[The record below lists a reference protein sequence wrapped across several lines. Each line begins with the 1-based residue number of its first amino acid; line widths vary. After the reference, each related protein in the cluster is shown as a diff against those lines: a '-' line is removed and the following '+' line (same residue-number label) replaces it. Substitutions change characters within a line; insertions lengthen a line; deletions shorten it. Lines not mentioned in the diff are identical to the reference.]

1 MTIPFYRILEI
12 SWFSVLNFL
21 PFMLLSIYPLR
32 RHLRFSKLVTGLLI
46 GFGCIFQIFIGYFAT
61 FSYISSAAASIART
75 VLCAI
80 LLLSLMKNNV
90 GRVFFVLLVFS
101 NVSNLIV
108 VFSKCMESLIFGD
121 IALQP
126 YRWTL
131 CVCMIIL
138 HLFFTP
144 PLVFY
149 VRKYFTSGVPI
160 HTTAWCYLWTVPA
173 TFYVIWFYH
182 LYLTNDDSLSAAM
195 DIHNAVFLL
204 VINLGA
210 FVIYHISVLL
220 LLAQNKV
227 HRMEHDAQI
236 FATQKIQHDNLQR
249 RINEARHAR
258 HDIRHHALMIREY
271 LHGGKLKELEAYL
284 DAYLEPLSDSP
295 ALVYCQ
301 HYETNMLLSYFVQ
314 QAQKQK
320 IHMDVFVQLPEGM
333 NIPKTTLS
341 VILGNLLE
349 NAIDA
354 CSEISNGDREITVRG
369 KYEMSSVF
377 FEISNTYTGNLSVDP
392 SGKFISTKAAD
403 RGLGLASVSHI
414 VEKMGGV
421 LEIETRNQIFSASVL
436 LPEQN
441 KYGET
446 KL

>member
-12 SWFSVLNFL
+12 SLFSVLNFL
-21 PFMLLSIYPLR
+21 PFMLLAIYPLR
-32 RHLRFSKLVTGLLI
+32 RHLRFSKYVTGVLI
-46 GFGCIFQIFIGYFAT
+46 GFGCILQIAIGYFAT
-61 FSYISSAAASIART
+61 FSYISSATASIGRT
-75 VLCAI
+75 LFCAI
-80 LLLSLMKNNV
+80 LLLSLMKDNV

-108 VFSKCMESLIFGD
+108 VFSKCLESQIFGD

-160 HTTAWCYLWTVPA
+160 HTTAWYYLWTVPA

-227 HRMEHDAQI
+227 HRMEHDAHI

-271 LHGGKLKELEAYL
+271 LRSGKTKELEDYL
-284 DAYLEPLSDSP
+284 DTYLEPLSDSP

-314 QAQKQK
+314 LAQKQK
-320 IHMDVFVQLPEGM
+320 IQMDVFVQLPESM
-333 NIPKTTLS
+333 EVPKTALS

-354 CSEISNGDREITVRG
+354 CSEISDGERKVTVRG
-369 KYEMSSVF
+369 KYKMSSVF
-377 FEISNTYTGNLSVDP
+377 FEISNTYSGNLSVTP
-392 SGKFISTKAAD
+392 SGKFVSTKSEN
-403 RGLGLASVSHI
+403 RGLGLDSVAHI
-414 VEKMGGV
+414 IETMGGV
-421 LEIETRNQIFSASVL
+421 LEIETRNQIFTASVL
-436 LPEQN
+436 LPEY
-441 KYGET
+441 KV
-446 KL
+446 